1 MHVGY
6 LVVCG
11 VLVAPFLP
19 LLTADGRRRFAA
31 AYRRRE

>member
-1 MHVGY
+1 MLGY
-6 LVVCG
+6 IIVFG